1 MRQESNQSAKKKEK
15 KSFLPLPIRV
25 YFVVILL
32 VASIGLYFL
41 LKGSTFHIDHI
52 SVSGNTLTD
61 AETIMKI
68 AAVPVG
74 ENIFQVNTAE
84 HEKYIEDLYYIKKAN
99 IKRVLPSNIV
109 IVVEEKEPIFI
120 VSDGGNYIYLDE
132 NLVAI
137 KEQAMA
143 DMPSIPLLSNIK
155 VLNAQPGQ
163 KIEVEKVAVLDMAY
177 KIALELKKLGVIDNV
192 SEFYMTEEGGMN
204 LYTKGGSV
212 IRIKNMKMFEDH
224 LQFVYTMLF
233 DDTKPMNV
241 ELIENGKHV
250 YKPVN

>member
-1 MRQESNQSAKKKEK
+1 MRQDTKQKNLKKEK
-15 KSFLPLPIRV
+15 RAFSPLSPRV
-25 YFVVILL
+25 YFIVILL
-32 VASIGLYFL
+32 IGSIGLYFS
-41 LKGSTFHIDHI
+41 LKSPIFNVDHI

-61 AETIMKI
+61 AETIIKI
-68 AAVPVG
+68 SAVPVG
-74 ENIFQVNTAE
+74 NNIFQLNTAQ
-84 HEKYIEDLYYIKKAN
+84 HEKYIEDLYYIKKAD
-99 IKRVLPSNIV
+99 IKRVLPSSVV
-109 IVVEEKEPIFI
+109 IAVVEKEPVFI
-120 VSDGGNYIYLDE
+120 ISDGGNYIYLDE

-143 DMPSIPLLSNIK
+143 DTPSIPLLSNVK

-163 KIEVEKVAVLDMAY
+163 KIEVEKVAMLDMAY
-177 KIALELKKLGVIDNV
+177 KVALELKKLDAVKNV

-212 IRIKNMKMFEDH
+212 IRMKSLKMFEDNV
-224 LQFVYTMLF
+224 QFVYTVLF

-241 ELIENGKHV
+241 ELIENGKHI

>member
-1 MRQESNQSAKKKEK
+1 MENKNRKVKATKEK
-15 KSFLPLPIRV
+15 KVLSPLAPRV

-32 VASIGLYFL
+32 IASIGLYFSM
-41 LKGSTFHIDHI
+41 KSDAFGIDHI

-68 AAVPVG
+68 AAVPAG
-74 ENIFQVNTAE
+74 ENIFQINTAQ
-84 HEKYIEDLYYIKKAN
+84 HEKYIEDLYYIKKAK
-99 IKRVLPSNIV
+99 IKRVLPSSIV
-109 IVVEEKEPIFI
+109 IVVVEKEPIFI

-143 DMPSIPLLSNIK
+143 DTPSIPLLSNVK
-155 VLNAQPGQ
+155 VLNAQAGQ
-163 KIEVEKVAVLDMAY
+163 QIEVEKVGVLDMAY
-177 KIALELKKLGVIDNV
+177 KIALELKKLGVIHNV

-212 IRIKNMKMFEDH
+212 IRIKNMKMFEENV
-224 LQFVYTMLF
+224 QFIYTMLF

-250 YKPVN
+250 YKPVY

>member
-1 MRQESNQSAKKKEK
+1 M
-15 KSFLPLPIRV
+15 
-25 YFVVILL
+25 
-32 VASIGLYFL
+32 
-41 LKGSTFHIDHI
+41 
-52 SVSGNTLTD
+52 
-61 AETIMKI
+61 
-68 AAVPVG
+68 
-74 ENIFQVNTAE
+74 
-84 HEKYIEDLYYIKKAN
+84 
-99 IKRVLPSNIV
+99 LPSNIV
-109 IVVEEKEPIFI
+109 IVVVEKEPIFI